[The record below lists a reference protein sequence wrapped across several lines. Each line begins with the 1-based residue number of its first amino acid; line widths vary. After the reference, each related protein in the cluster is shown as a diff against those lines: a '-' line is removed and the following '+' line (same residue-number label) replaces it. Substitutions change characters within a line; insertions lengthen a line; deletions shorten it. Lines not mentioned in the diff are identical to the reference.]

1 MREITKRDLL
11 ELLFFPLLAVLYF
24 CVWYKTQYISDTN
37 LRERIISMSEW
48 FFFGMLHILAS
59 NILSFL
65 YNLSKEIP
73 YLGRLGPTATPKRLK
88 IIGSISV
95 IISFVIFVAT
105 FAWYSSKLCHLS
117 DRWLVGVTRNR
128 AKLSAVYIRW
138 RTKRSLWA
146 WGRVWKR
153 DQYEVYE
160 DGELLIE

>member
-1 MREITKRDLL
+1 
-11 ELLFFPLLAVLYF
+11 
-24 CVWYKTQYISDTN
+24 
-37 LRERIISMSEW
+37 MSEW

-105 FAWYSSKLCHLS
+105 FA
-117 DRWLVGVTRNR
+117 
-128 AKLSAVYIRW
+128 
-138 RTKRSLWA
+138 
-146 WGRVWKR
+146 
-153 DQYEVYE
+153 
-160 DGELLIE
+160 